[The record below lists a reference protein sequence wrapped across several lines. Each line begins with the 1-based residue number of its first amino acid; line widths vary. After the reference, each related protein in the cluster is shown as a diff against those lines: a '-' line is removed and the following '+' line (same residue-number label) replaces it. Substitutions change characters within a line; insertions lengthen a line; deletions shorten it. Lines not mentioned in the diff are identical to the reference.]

1 MRNTFILYRSYAE
14 VLEALTDEEAG
25 RLYKA
30 IAKYALDGVE
40 TPLEGYLAGYFQLIK
55 PQLDANQKKY
65 ENGAKGGRPKKSQ
78 TETEEKPNRN
88 QTETKKEPNEN
99 QTETKTEPT
108 QNPMINDK
116 CIMINDKYIKENIKE
131 KRKRFK
137 PPTREELEEFAKA
150 NNLIIDIDR
159 FINYYTSNGW
169 KVGRNPMKD
178 WQATARNWSRRES
191 KKEAAP
197 NDDSIEQLLAIE
209 LQALKGGQPQ

>member
-40 TPLEGYLAGYFQLIK
+40 TPLEGYLDGYFQLIK

-65 ENGAKGGRPKKSQ
+65 ENGAKGGRPKKNQ
-78 TETEEKPNRN
+78 TETEEKPN
-88 QTETKKEPNEN
+88 EN
-99 QTETKTEPT
+99 QTETKAEA
-108 QNPMINDK
+108 NRNAMINDK
-116 CIMINDKYIKENIKE
+116 CKMINDKYIKENIKE

-150 NNLIIDIDR
+150 NNLILDIDR

-178 WQATARNWSRRES
+178 WQATARNWARRES

-197 NDDSIEQLLAIE
+197 NDDGIEQLLAIE
-209 LQALKGGQPQ
+209 RQALKGGSHNE

>member
-30 IAKYALDGVE
+30 IAKYAMDGVE

-65 ENGAKGGRPKKSQ
+65 ENGAKGGRPKKNQ
-78 TETEEKPNRN
+78 TETEEK
-88 QTETKKEPNEN
+88 PNEN

-116 CIMINDKYIKENIKE
+116 CIMINDKYIKENTKEKLKRFTPPTLEELTAFIKE
-131 KRKRFK
+131 NKLRVD
-137 PPTREELEEFAKA
+137 PELF
-150 NNLIIDIDR
+150 LD
-159 FINYYTSNGW
+159 YYESNGW
-169 KVGRNPMKD
+169 KVGKNPMKD
-178 WQATARNWSRRES
+178 WKATARNWSRKD

-209 LQALKGGQPQ
+209 LQALKGGSHNEQK